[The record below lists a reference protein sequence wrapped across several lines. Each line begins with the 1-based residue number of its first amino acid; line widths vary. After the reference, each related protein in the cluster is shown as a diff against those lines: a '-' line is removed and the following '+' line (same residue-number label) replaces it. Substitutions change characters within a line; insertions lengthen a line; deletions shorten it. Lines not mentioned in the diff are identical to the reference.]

1 MRINNIDR
9 SISNQLV
16 APFHATAAGI
26 GSTYFEKRIYE
37 LVTKICARIID
48 SAGRRIPYIC
58 GHAEYMQLCEEIC
71 RNISPSQYTPDYE
84 SFRQAFVQSDLTE
97 EMLQSRECRQLR
109 YCNLTTTEIS
119 DHLSYEQYYEN
130 IRQHYLRDAQ
140 KEKIL
145 STERIA
151 NQNHK
156 DVVLELQADGRDK
169 PSLRLVKTKR
179 AGISTMPNEFS
190 RWGAYIFLIKINF
203 QTKFLGKMKM
213 ENPMSNETE
222 SILDLQI
229 EVIQASIYCD
239 IIKRLLLQHRSVSI
253 VKVIVFSFIIKKQQY
268 LQKNIYTGRNRDD
281 LVLKFLSQAS
291 GLFDELCE
299 QMPYIFQ
306 SIDLLVKDDF
316 CVVHEGELICNS
328 IHKQGLSGFDTF
340 TNSVIQ
346 ESKIY
351 SDRQFLKEVIS
362 IV

>member
-1 MRINNIDR
+1 
-9 SISNQLV
+9 
-16 APFHATAAGI
+16 
-26 GSTYFEKRIYE
+26 
-37 LVTKICARIID
+37 
-48 SAGRRIPYIC
+48 
-58 GHAEYMQLCEEIC
+58 
-71 RNISPSQYTPDYE
+71 
-84 SFRQAFVQSDLTE
+84 
-97 EMLQSRECRQLR
+97 
-109 YCNLTTTEIS
+109 
-119 DHLSYEQYYEN
+119 
-130 IRQHYLRDAQ
+130 
-140 KEKIL
+140 
-145 STERIA
+145 
-151 NQNHK
+151 
-156 DVVLELQADGRDK
+156 
-169 PSLRLVKTKR
+169 
-179 AGISTMPNEFS
+179 
-190 RWGAYIFLIKINF
+190 
-203 QTKFLGKMKM
+203 
-213 ENPMSNETE
+213 MSNETE

-239 IIKRLLLQHRSVSI
+239 IIKRWLLQHRSVSI

>member
-1 MRINNIDR
+1 
-9 SISNQLV
+9 
-16 APFHATAAGI
+16 
-26 GSTYFEKRIYE
+26 
-37 LVTKICARIID
+37 
-48 SAGRRIPYIC
+48 
-58 GHAEYMQLCEEIC
+58 
-71 RNISPSQYTPDYE
+71 
-84 SFRQAFVQSDLTE
+84 
-97 EMLQSRECRQLR
+97 
-109 YCNLTTTEIS
+109 
-119 DHLSYEQYYEN
+119 
-130 IRQHYLRDAQ
+130 
-140 KEKIL
+140 
-145 STERIA
+145 
-151 NQNHK
+151 
-156 DVVLELQADGRDK
+156 
-169 PSLRLVKTKR
+169 
-179 AGISTMPNEFS
+179 
-190 RWGAYIFLIKINF
+190 
-203 QTKFLGKMKM
+203 
-213 ENPMSNETE
+213 MSNETE

-351 SDRQFLKEVIS
+351 SDRQFLKERGDKHCLK
-362 IV
+362 